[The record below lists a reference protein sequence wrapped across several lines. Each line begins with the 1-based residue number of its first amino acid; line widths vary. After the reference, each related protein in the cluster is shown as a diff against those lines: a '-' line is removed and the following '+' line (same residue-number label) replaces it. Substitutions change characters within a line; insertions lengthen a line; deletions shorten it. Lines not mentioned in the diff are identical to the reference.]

1 MDFRELLAWLQ
12 RLIYLDS
19 RVFEDIRGNPAAT
32 IPGLFVVT
40 IAMLLSG
47 IGGWLW
53 WMLQDFSQSATGYTY
68 SISNSDILVHSA
80 LVGSALAV
88 VLWGL
93 VWMGIVYFMLTQI
106 FRQRAYVEQ
115 LLRVMGLASA
125 PLTLTGLMFLPGI
138 LPTSLGIDGLS
149 FGIGLGALA
158 LTFGLTGIAISSV
171 TTADPA
177 QVLVANATGFLVWAA
192 VLSLLAGSG
201 SEPNAPGIFL
211 YNTTTEAL
219 RSFFNL
225 PGL

>member
-1 MDFRELLAWLQ
+1 MDFREISSWLQ
-12 RLIYLDS
+12 RLVYLDS
-19 RVFEDIRGNPAAT
+19 RVFEDIRSNPAAT
-32 IPGLFVVT
+32 IPGLFIVT
-40 IAMLLSG
+40 VAMLLG
-47 IGGWLW
+47 GLGGWLW
-53 WMLQDFSQSATGYTY
+53 WVLQDFGQSSAGYTY
-68 SISNSDILVHSA
+68 SITSKDILVHSG
-80 LVGSALAV
+80 LIGSAIAV

-115 LLRVMGLASA
+115 LLRVMGLAAA
-125 PLTLTGLMFLPGI
+125 PLALMGLMFLPGI
-138 LPTSLGIDGLS
+138 LPSGLGVDGLS
-149 FGIGLGALA
+149 FGIGLAALA

-211 YNTTTEAL
+211 YDTTTEAL
-219 RSFFNL
+219 REFFNL